1 MNLEEYRRLVETSDE
16 EIFFEKTK
24 DVPREELERLD
35 KEYIRVYVEPKQKL
49 YLRKDRLSVIFL
61 VAIWLSLFFVYAHLT
76 DMTHIDTK
84 NAPQVAGFVIYCI
97 LFVVIL
103 CFLSRRNQKS
113 VEKIDIADVY
123 NKGFEPGQKK
133 INNETFTPNF
143 NDKLM
148 FFFVIPLLLAC
159 IVLPVVFT
167 LSYFAPYPFY
177 EAPIKTQIIMSL
189 VFCFIIFVLFIFNS
203 SSSDSSGFIS
213 IQKYLQWK
221 NRNK

>member
-1 MNLEEYRRLVETSDE
+1 LIPNNT
-16 EIFFEKTK
+16 
-24 DVPREELERLD
+24 
-35 KEYIRVYVEPKQKL
+35 
-49 YLRKDRLSVIFL
+49 
-61 VAIWLSLFFVYAHLT
+61 
-76 DMTHIDTK
+76 
-84 NAPQVAGFVIYCI
+84 PQVAGFVIYCI

-133 INNETFTPNF
+133 INDETCTPNF
-143 NDKLM
+143 KDKLM
-148 FFFVIPLLLAC
+148 FYFVIPLLLAF

-167 LSYFAPYPFY
+167 LSYFAPYPLY
-177 EAPIKTQIIMSL
+177 EAPIKTQVIMFL
-189 VFCFIIFVLFIFNS
+189 VFYFIISVFFTLDS
-203 SSSDSSGFIS
+203 LSSGFIS